1 MATYIHNSELPV
13 LLRRARDERS
23 LTILPVLLRPSLF
36 HDVTFRYPDPVHG
49 PDEVRLADFQAA
61 NPSALTLSEMTQPE
75 QDRVLLGVAR
85 AILELTAD

>member
-1 MATYIHNSELPV
+1 M

-36 HDVTFRYPDPVHG
+36 HELTFRYPDPVHG
-49 PDEVRLADFQAA
+49 PEHVRLADFQAA
-61 NPSALTLSEMTQPE
+61 HPSATTLSEMTQPE

-85 AILELTAD
+85 AILALVPS